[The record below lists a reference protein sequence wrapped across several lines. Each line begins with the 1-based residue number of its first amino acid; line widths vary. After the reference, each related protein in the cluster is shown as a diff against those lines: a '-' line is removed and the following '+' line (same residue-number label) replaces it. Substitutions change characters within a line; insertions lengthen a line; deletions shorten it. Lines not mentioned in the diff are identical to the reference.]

1 MRMNEDSG
9 PCPTIVAPGGMPPW
23 GGTAAQSDVN
33 LLDMLTQLARRKRL
47 VAKGTGIA
55 FAAGVILSLALPVR
69 YTATTKIMP
78 PQQTPS
84 TASLLMSQL
93 TTGGAGSLAALAG
106 GGLGLKNP
114 NEIYIGLLESRP
126 VADALIQQFAL
137 AKVYHSRDMTAAR
150 KKLAG
155 YTEVTSEKEGFIT
168 VAVTDTDKKRSAAM
182 ANAYTDQ
189 LRVLTGALAMTEA
202 SQRRLFYQE
211 QLTQARDALV
221 RAEMDF
227 QQVQQSKGLVQL
239 DAQAKAMIADLAAL
253 RAQAAAK
260 RVQVQA
266 LRSYATEQNPELE
279 LQEQQLSTIQA
290 EVATLEQSHAPGA
303 PAGLGLQDVPGAG
316 MDYLRAQHEVLY
328 RQALLDLLMKQYDA
342 ARLDEAR
349 SAVVIQVVE
358 PAIEP
363 DRRSSPKRAAIV
375 LLFTA
380 LGLAASCFLA
390 LAQWR
395 KEVIEA
401 EPEFSSRL
409 QELKSAL
416 SMKRRVNP
424 AAV

>member
-168 VAVTDTDKKRSAAM
+168 VAVTDTDKKHRPPWQMRIPISSA
-182 ANAYTDQ
+182 
-189 LRVLTGALAMTEA
+189 
-202 SQRRLFYQE
+202 
-211 QLTQARDALV
+211 
-221 RAEMDF
+221 
-227 QQVQQSKGLVQL
+227 
-239 DAQAKAMIADLAAL
+239 
-253 RAQAAAK
+253 
-260 RVQVQA
+260 
-266 LRSYATEQNPELE
+266 
-279 LQEQQLSTIQA
+279 
-290 EVATLEQSHAPGA
+290 
-303 PAGLGLQDVPGAG
+303 
-316 MDYLRAQHEVLY
+316 
-328 RQALLDLLMKQYDA
+328 
-342 ARLDEAR
+342 
-349 SAVVIQVVE
+349 
-358 PAIEP
+358 
-363 DRRSSPKRAAIV
+363 
-375 LLFTA
+375 
-380 LGLAASCFLA
+380 C
-390 LAQWR
+390 
-395 KEVIEA
+395 
-401 EPEFSSRL
+401 
-409 QELKSAL
+409 
-416 SMKRRVNP
+416 
-424 AAV
+424 